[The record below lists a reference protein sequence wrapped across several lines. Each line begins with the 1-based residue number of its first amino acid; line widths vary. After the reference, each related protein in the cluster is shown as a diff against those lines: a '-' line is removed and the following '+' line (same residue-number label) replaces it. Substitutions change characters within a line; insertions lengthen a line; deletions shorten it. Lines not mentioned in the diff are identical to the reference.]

1 MSIQD
6 QMFKEQSEKKI
17 FEQARE
23 YAYEYLEGIN
33 EMDVF
38 PSEENLQKL
47 NAFDEALSNEQSSA
61 SSIIKLLHEIGTLG
75 TIAQTGGR
83 YFGFV
88 NGGAVPVSIATKWLS
103 DFWDQCGGLYLSSP
117 INAKL
122 EAVCE
127 KWLKDIFGLPE
138 ETVAGFVSGTS
149 LANVSA
155 LAAARYRLLLNQGW
169 DINQKGLMGAPPL
182 KIIAHKQSHTSVM
195 KALTLIGFGRE
206 NVLWMDADEQGR
218 MLTDQLPEIDNSTLI
233 LLQVGNVNT
242 GAFDPFTEIC
252 EKANE
257 VGAWVHVDGAFGLWA
272 AATKSM
278 SYLTE
283 GMNKASSWAVD
294 GHKTLNTPYDCGIVM
309 CRDSEALITA
319 LQTTASYII
328 YSDKRDPILYTPEMS
343 KRSRA
348 IELWATMKYLGK
360 DGIDEM
366 ITSFNHRAK
375 QLAEGL
381 KESGFELLNEV
392 VYNQVLVRCENEEL
406 TKSTLKSIQ
415 ESGEC
420 WCGGS
425 IWEGQTAIRVSVC
438 SWATTEADIER
449 TINVFARSMNAHL
462 IP

>member
-1 MSIQD
+1 
-6 QMFKEQSEKKI
+6 
-17 FEQARE
+17 
-23 YAYEYLEGIN
+23 
-33 EMDVF
+33 
-38 PSEENLQKL
+38 
-47 NAFDEALSNEQSSA
+47 
-61 SSIIKLLHEIGTLG
+61 
-75 TIAQTGGR
+75 
-83 YFGFV
+83 
-88 NGGAVPVSIATKWLS
+88 
-103 DFWDQCGGLYLSSP
+103 
-117 INAKL
+117 
-122 EAVCE
+122 
-127 KWLKDIFGLPE
+127 
-138 ETVAGFVSGTS
+138 
-149 LANVSA
+149 
-155 LAAARYRLLLNQGW
+155 
-169 DINQKGLMGAPPL
+169 MGSPPL
-182 KIIAHKQSHTSVM
+182 KIIAHQQSHTSVM
-195 KALTLIGFGRE
+195 KALTLIGFGKE

-218 MLTDQLPEIDNSTLI
+218 MITDQLPEIDNSTLI
-233 LLQVGNVNT
+233 LLQAGNVNT
-242 GAFDPFTEIC
+242 GAFDPFEEIC
-252 EKANE
+252 EKANQ

-366 ITSFNHRAK
+366 VTGFNIKAK

-381 KESGFELLNEV
+381 KANGFELLNDV

-406 TKSTLKSIQ
+406 TKSTLKTIQ

-425 IWEGQTAIRVSVC
+425 IWDGKAAIRISVC
-438 SWATTEADIER
+438 SWATTEKDINR
-449 TINVFARSMNAHL
+449 TINVFARSLKAQMVQ
-462 IP
+462 